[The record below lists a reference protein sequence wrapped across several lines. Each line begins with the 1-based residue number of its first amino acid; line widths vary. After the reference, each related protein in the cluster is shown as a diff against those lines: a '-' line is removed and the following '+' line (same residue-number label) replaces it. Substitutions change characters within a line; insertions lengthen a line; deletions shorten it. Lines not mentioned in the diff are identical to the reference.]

1 VVAAGNA
8 GPVVVVGAGPTGLT
22 TALLLARYGVASTV
36 LERHAEAH
44 PLPRAVHLDDEAV
57 RVLQRI
63 GVAEGFAGV
72 SRPGRGLRLLDG
84 RMRPFAV
91 FERSQAPGW
100 HGWPEANLFD
110 QPALEALLRAEVAR
124 QPLVAVRFGTEA
136 VRVEQDDTGAVVTAV
151 DRANGRE
158 ERISA
163 PAVLGCDGAGSL
175 TRAAIGSSLIDLGY
189 TERWFVLDV
198 RCARPLPGWGGVDQ
212 VCDPRRA
219 ATFMALPGDRYRWEF
234 LMRPGETAGELAD
247 RVDEL
252 TSPWRTGAPS
262 SALEVVRAV
271 EYTFRAR
278 LAERWRDG
286 RVLLLGDAAHLM
298 PPFIG
303 QGLGSGL
310 RDAHNLAWKLA
321 GVLRGELSDAVLDSY
336 QRERRRHAEAMV
348 RGAVRVGWAMT
359 GGQGVVAPVRRR
371 VVAALLRVAVVRTQA
386 AAGIAARHPAGE
398 LVDRRRHRR
407 DLPGTL
413 CPQPDVE
420 IDGCRSR
427 LDDVLGAGWA
437 LITAGPV
444 PEPLLERARRL
455 GALIV
460 RIAPAAPA
468 AAEVVVRDDG
478 TLTDWLRSA
487 GVTAALV
494 RPDGIVAATAAQ
506 QARSKVA

>member
-1 VVAAGNA
+1 
-8 GPVVVVGAGPTGLT
+8 
-22 TALLLARYGVASTV
+22 
-36 LERHAEAH
+36 
-44 PLPRAVHLDDEAV
+44 
-57 RVLQRI
+57 
-63 GVAEGFAGV
+63 
-72 SRPGRGLRLLDG
+72 
-84 RMRPFAV
+84 M
-91 FERSQAPGW
+91 
-100 HGWPEANLFD
+100 
-110 QPALEALLRAEVAR
+110 
-124 QPLVAVRFGTEA
+124 
-136 VRVEQDDTGAVVTAV
+136 
-151 DRANGRE
+151 
-158 ERISA
+158 
-163 PAVLGCDGAGSL
+163 
-175 TRAAIGSSLIDLGY
+175 
-189 TERWFVLDV
+189 
-198 RCARPLPGWGGVDQ
+198 
-212 VCDPRRA
+212 
-219 ATFMALPGDRYRWEF
+219 
-234 LMRPGETAGELAD
+234 
-247 RVDEL
+247 
-252 TSPWRTGAPS
+252 
-262 SALEVVRAV
+262 VRAV

-321 GVLRGELSDAVLDSY
+321 GVLRGDLSDAVLDTY

-359 GGQGVVAPVRRR
+359 GGQGVIAPVRRR
-371 VVAALLRVAVVRTQA
+371 VVAALLRVPVVRTQA
-386 AAGIAARHPAGE
+386 AAGIATRHPAGE

-407 DLPGTL
+407 DLAGTF

-437 LITAGPV
+437 LIAAGPV
-444 PEPLLERARRL
+444 PEPLLDRARRL

-460 RIAPAAPA
+460 QIAPAVPA

-506 QARSKVA
+506 QARSRVA